1 VQNTPKVTGLGPFDE
16 AITADAIKAVANT
29 SANAST
35 INSSAEGLTKVD
47 PKIADEPI
55 DANVAV
61 NTEVDLPG
69 AGHVILKSVRK
80 SGDGERLGKITVEM
94 LTTVVTE
101 TNTLGFPIGSRIL
114 LCVRRR
120 GRPCTP

>member
-1 VQNTPKVTGLGPFDE
+1 
-16 AITADAIKAVANT
+16 VANT
-29 SANAST
+29 SASAST
-35 INSSAEGLTKVD
+35 INSSAEGLTKVG

-55 DANVAV
+55 EANVAV
-61 NTEVDLPG
+61 NAEVDLPG

-80 SGDGERLGKITVEM
+80 SDDGERLGKITFEM
-94 LTTVVTE
+94 LTIVVTE
-101 TNTLGFPIGSRIL
+101 TITLGFPIDSRIL

>member
-1 VQNTPKVTGLGPFDE
+1 MGPFDE

-29 SANAST
+29 SANASM
-35 INSSAEGLTKVD
+35 INSSAEGLTKVGL
-47 PKIADEPI
+47 KIADEPI

-61 NTEVDLPG
+61 NTEIDLPSE
-69 AGHVILKSVRK
+69 GHVILKSVRK
-80 SGDGERLGKITVEM
+80 SDDGERLGKITVEM
-94 LTTVVTE
+94 LTIVVTE
-101 TNTLGFPIGSRIL
+101 TNTFGFPIGSRIL

>member
-1 VQNTPKVTGLGPFDE
+1 MGPFDE

-29 SANAST
+29 SASAST